1 MAGHQILIN
10 DLRARAEKS
19 LLHILRLILRKIKDH
34 TSKILHEVSILH
46 TICSMSE
53 KKAYYI

>member
-34 TSKILHEVSILH
+34 TSRLIMRFLFYIQYVV
-46 TICSMSE
+46 CQE